1 MNKKNK
7 KYPLFYVS
15 PGPEV
20 ARAAGNDDHEP
31 GLNFDDIDSD
41 GGFDFVVFFF
51 TEFLLTSVR
60 NLTLSAGCSITSS
73 THSTEVII
81 ALHTILSAEY
91 KLEIVF
97 RF

>member
-51 TEFLLTSVR
+51 TEFSFDLCAKLDPLCWLLHH
-60 NLTLSAGCSITSS
+60 LQ
-73 THSTEVII
+73 H
-81 ALHTILSAEY
+81 ALHGSHYCASHYPVGRI
-91 KLEIVF
+91 
-97 RF
+97 

>member
-41 GGFDFVVFFF
+41 GRGG
-51 TEFLLTSVR
+51 T
-60 NLTLSAGCSITSS
+60 
-73 THSTEVII
+73 
-81 ALHTILSAEY
+81 
-91 KLEIVF
+91 
-97 RF
+97 